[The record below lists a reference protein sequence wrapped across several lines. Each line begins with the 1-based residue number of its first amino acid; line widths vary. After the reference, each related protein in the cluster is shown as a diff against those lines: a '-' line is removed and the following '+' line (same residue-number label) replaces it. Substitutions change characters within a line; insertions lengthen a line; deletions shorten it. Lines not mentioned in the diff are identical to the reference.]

1 MCGPKPLA
9 QSLDAIGRPIL
20 LSGSKAMVPQLH
32 RNELAFVADKK
43 YRIFQI
49 RFSLL
54 SKQRSK
60 LTSDSWN
67 SHDTCMVVDNETA
80 RVRAIND
87 FKSSKRFQKKK
98 LLQI

>member
-60 LTSDSWN
+60 LISDSWN
-67 SHDTCMVVDNETA
+67 SHDTCADRT
-80 RVRAIND
+80 
-87 FKSSKRFQKKK
+87 SSRHKRFQILKKVSK
-98 LLQI
+98 KSCCKFNI